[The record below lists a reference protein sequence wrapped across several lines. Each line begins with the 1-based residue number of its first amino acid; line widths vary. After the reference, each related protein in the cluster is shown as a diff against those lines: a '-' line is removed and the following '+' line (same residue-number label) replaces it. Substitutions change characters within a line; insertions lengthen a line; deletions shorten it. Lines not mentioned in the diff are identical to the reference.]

1 MIKFPVSSQGIKTP
15 KKLNRI
21 EVGDP
26 RDFFDLL
33 SAVEADPNISP
44 RMQELILEMSL
55 RGNDSVEKAVRKGLW
70 LPDTLTIGESEHA
83 LTPKSVSVVTSLGE
97 GAVEIEGANL
107 SRGYA
112 ALHVGDSGLSADP
125 EGLVMIS
132 GRTIII

>member
-21 EVGDP
+21 DVGDP

-33 SAVEADPNISP
+33 SAVEADPNTSP
-44 RMQELILEMSL
+44 RIQELVLEMCL
-55 RGNDSVEKAVRKGLW
+55 RGNDSVGKAVRKGLW
-70 LPDTLTIGESEHA
+70 LPDTLTIGESEHV

-97 GAVEIEGANL
+97 GAVGIEGAKL
-107 SRGYA
+107 PKGYA

>member
-55 RGNDSVEKAVRKGLW
+55 RGNDSVEKAVRKG
-70 LPDTLTIGESEHA
+70 
-83 LTPKSVSVVTSLGE
+83 
-97 GAVEIEGANL
+97 
-107 SRGYA
+107 
-112 ALHVGDSGLSADP
+112 
-125 EGLVMIS
+125 
-132 GRTIII
+132 